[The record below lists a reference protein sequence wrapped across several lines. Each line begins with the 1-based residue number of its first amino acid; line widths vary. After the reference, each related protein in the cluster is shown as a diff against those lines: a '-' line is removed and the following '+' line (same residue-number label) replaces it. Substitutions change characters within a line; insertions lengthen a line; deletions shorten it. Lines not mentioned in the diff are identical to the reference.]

1 MENKQ
6 QSVNTIATRWHEAAY
21 WGLMLVIC
29 ILFYVMN
36 CWTSFKED
44 DMEFSLL
51 HDAGFMDFLRAQY
64 DHYMTSNGRCADF
77 FATLFCAYLGK
88 PLFNVVNT
96 LMFAAMAHLVSLLST
111 GRRSVLVLA
120 MFIAYVGLWF
130 PVPGQTMLFVAGSCN
145 YMWAIVASLLMVY
158 LLRKYSRQ
166 THLGKGKT
174 ILLILLAFIAG
185 NFNEAT
191 SFGFFGGMML
201 YYLFNRTEVNRTVV
215 LVLLSY
221 LAGLIVIVGSPAAW
235 QRASSSVV
243 VDLSFKELLMSRAY
257 IFTTMMIRIVA
268 PTLAILVGFVM
279 LLKKSI
285 RPLRQCLWT
294 YVLPCLMLL
303 MIALGYLYDR
313 AYAPMATVGFIILA
327 MVIDNLTTQR
337 RPEVRLAVI
346 ILCLA
351 VSALF
356 YPPRMK
362 VLRDLK
368 LFEDRIASDI
378 AQAPSQAVLHEY
390 FFGGSSPFA
399 TPLRYSS
406 RDYFNR
412 ESTYRAYFG
421 KENVQFV
428 SDSVYARYHEGR
440 LLDGAKPLPMES
452 DRPEIAETVLG
463 IPGQNYMVILVKG
476 DTLPA
481 STQQSIFHLK
491 SQEIALSPQEIE
503 GRKRLGIDTDFVPHG
518 YYPLYYQGHQ
528 LLILPCIDRTVS
540 HITIQ
545 LDYTGELGELTLTP
559 TDPVPN
565 I

>member
-1 MENKQ
+1 MDNKRL
-6 QSVNTIATRWHEAAY
+6 SINSHATRWHDAAY
-21 WGLMLVIC
+21 WGLMLVVC
-29 ILFYVMN
+29 ILFYIMN

-51 HDAGFMDFLRAQY
+51 RNAGLMDFLRAQY
-64 DHYMTSNGRCADF
+64 DHYMTANGRCADF

-96 LMFAAMAHLVSLLST
+96 LMFAGMAHLVSLLST

-120 MFIAYVGLWF
+120 LFIAYVGLWF

-166 THLGKGKT
+166 PRPGKIKT
-174 ILLILLAFIAG
+174 ILLILLAFVAG

-191 SFGFFGGMML
+191 SFGFFGGLVL
-201 YYLFNRTEVNRTVV
+201 YYLFNRKEINRTVV

-221 LAGLIVIVGSPAAW
+221 LAGLIVIMGSPAAW
-235 QRASSSVV
+235 QRASTSVV
-243 VDLSFKELLMSRAY
+243 VDLSFKDLLMSRAY
-257 IFTTMMIRIVA
+257 IFAKMMVRIVA
-268 PTLAILVGFVM
+268 PALAVLVGCVM
-279 LLKKSI
+279 LVKKSV
-285 RPLRQCLWT
+285 RPLRQCPWT
-294 YVLPCLMLL
+294 YILPCLMLL

-327 MVIDNLTTQR
+327 MVIDSLTAQR
-337 RPEVRLAVI
+337 SVVRLAVI

-351 VSALF
+351 VSALY

-368 LFEDRIASDI
+368 QFEDRIASDI
-378 AQAPSQAVLHEY
+378 SQAPSQAVLHEY
-390 FFGGSSPFA
+390 VFNGSSPFA
-399 TPLRYSS
+399 TPLRYVS
-406 RDYFNR
+406 REFFNR

-428 SDSVYARYHEGR
+428 DDSVYARYHEGR
-440 LLDGAKPLPMES
+440 LLDGAKPMPMVS
-452 DRPEIAETVLG
+452 DRPEIADTVLLIAG
-463 IPGQNYMVILVKG
+463 QDYMIIPVKG

-481 STQQSIFHLK
+481 SPRHRFFSLRL
-491 SQEIALSPQEIE
+491 LSAFLS
-503 GRKRLGIDTDFVPHG
+503 GSATAGTPHHG
-518 YYPLYYQGHQ
+518 P
-528 LLILPCIDRTVS
+528 
-540 HITIQ
+540 
-545 LDYTGELGELTLTP
+545 
-559 TDPVPN
+559 
-565 I
+565 

>member
-1 MENKQ
+1 MDNKRL
-6 QSVNTIATRWHEAAY
+6 SINTHATRWHDAAY
-21 WGLMLVIC
+21 WGLMLVVC
-29 ILFYVMN
+29 ILFYIMN

-51 HDAGFMDFLRAQY
+51 RNAGFMDFLRAQY
-64 DHYMTSNGRCADF
+64 DHYMTANGRCADF

-96 LMFAAMAHLVSLLST
+96 LMFAGMAHLVSLLST

-120 MFIAYVGLWF
+120 LFIAYVGLWF

-166 THLGKGKT
+166 PRPGKIKT
-174 ILLILLAFIAG
+174 ILLILLAFVAG

-191 SFGFFGGMML
+191 SFGFFGGLVL
-201 YYLFNRTEVNRTVV
+201 YYLFNRKEINRTVV

-221 LAGLIVIVGSPAAW
+221 LAGLVVIMGSPAAW
-235 QRASSSVV
+235 QRASTSVV
-243 VDLSFKELLMSRAY
+243 VDLSFKDLLMSRAY
-257 IFTTMMIRIVA
+257 IFAKMMVRIVA
-268 PTLAILVGFVM
+268 PALAVLVGCVM
-279 LLKKSI
+279 LVKKSV
-285 RPLRQCLWT
+285 RPLLQCLWT
-294 YVLPCLMLL
+294 YILPCLMLL

-327 MVIDNLTTQR
+327 MVIDSLTAR
-337 RPEVRLAVI
+337 RSVVRLAVI

-351 VSALF
+351 VSALY

-368 LFEDRIASDI
+368 QFEDRIASDI

-390 FFGGSSPFA
+390 VFNGSSPFA
-399 TPLRYSS
+399 TPLRYVS
-406 RDYFNR
+406 REFFNR

-428 SDSVYARYHEGR
+428 DDSVYARYHEGR
-440 LLDGAKPLPMES
+440 LLDGAKPLPMVS
-452 DRPEIAETVLG
+452 DRPEIADTVLLVAG
-463 IPGQNYMVILVKG
+463 QDYMIIPVKG

-481 STQQSIFHLK
+481 SPQLAIYHLK
-491 SQEIALSPQEIE
+491 SSNRGLSPEEIK
-503 GRKRLGIDTDFVPHG
+503 GRKRLGIDTDFSPYG
-518 YYPLYYQGHQ
+518 CYPLFYQGQQ
-528 LLILPCIDRTVS
+528 LLVLPTMGRNVS

-545 LDYTGELGELTLTP
+545 LDYMGELGELTLTP
-559 TDPVPN
+559 TSPKPN